1 MEIMIHPRV
10 NKFISESG
18 EKEKIIKHLKNLADN
33 PYHSK
38 SKIDIKKLK
47 GKKHDM
53 YRLKLGDFRFEYF
66 IDEGKVWIDNAFKR
80 ERGYR

>member
-1 MEIMIHPRV
+1 MLKNLFLKV
-10 NKFISESG
+10 GKK
-18 EKEKIIKHLKNLADN
+18 KELKKHLKKLVED

-38 SKIDIKKLK
+38 SKVDIKKLK

>member
-1 MEIMIHPRV
+1 METMIHPRV
-10 NKFISESG
+10 KKFISESE
-18 EKEKIIKHLKNLADN
+18 EKERIIKHLKKLAED
-33 PYHSK
+33 PYRSK
-38 SKIDIKKLK
+38 SKVDIKKLK